1 MKRTTTTLLIG
12 SVFSL
17 LGMWAALAPALGAS
31 PAVSQVAQQS
41 GSEEEQAFVNKI
53 NALRSSLGL
62 GSLSVDNEL
71 TSEARTWA
79 QTMKDSG
86 GIFHSSNLAKGISA
100 NWKKLGENVGVGGT
114 VDDLFAAFVASP
126 KHYEN
131 LVDPA
136 YTSVGIGVVWA
147 DGRMYTAH
155 RFMAVFPASAP
166 APTPTP
172 TNAPPPKA
180 PAIPNT
186 APQPKSPA
194 PPAAAA
200 APPEELAATEP
211 EQTTT
216 TTTAPPPTTVPPPSA
231 QPDRINGILD
241 AVEAFAT

>member
-1 MKRTTTTLLIG
+1 M
-12 SVFSL
+12 
-17 LGMWAALAPALGAS
+17 AAAS
-31 PAVSQVAQQS
+31 SAVCAS
-41 GSEEEQAFVNKI
+41 GS
-53 NALRSSLGL
+53 ALRSSLGL
-62 GSLSVDNEL
+62 GSLSVDSEL

-172 TNAPPPKA
+172 TNAPPPKSSA
-180 PAIPNT
+180 SPNT
-186 APQPKSPA
+186 APQPNSPA
-194 PPAAAA
+194 VPATA

-211 EQTTT
+211 EQTTIRPIQIPGRVRLEFAEREHGGIHRHAGLHGT
-216 TTTAPPPTTVPPPSA
+216 
-231 QPDRINGILD
+231 RIH
-241 AVEAFAT
+241 